1 MRRIIITGAGSY
13 IGESLVNWLGTYP
26 GQYAVE
32 VVDTLGNGWLSQ
44 DFRGAD
50 ALVNVAGIA
59 HVRENRQNATQF
71 YLVNRDLACAL
82 AQKAKVDG
90 VQQFIQL
97 SSMSVYGLDEGVIT
111 AETKPAPRSHYGLS
125 KLQAEELIA
134 ELADTNFRVA
144 IIRAP
149 MVYGK
154 GCPGNYQRLRRLALL
169 TPVFPRI
176 RNQRSMIY
184 IDHLCEFIRGLVDNN
199 AEGVFFPQNNEYVS
213 TSEMVRLIAQAHGKK
228 VALLPL
234 PEPLMIR
241 IRIGP
246 LRKLFGS
253 LVYIRPSSMLEEY
266 SPLSFQDTILRSEG
280 P

>member
-13 IGESLVNWLGTYP
+13 IGESLASWLETYP

-32 VVDTLGNGWLSQ
+32 VVDTLGNCWLNK

-50 ALVNVAGIA
+50 AVVNVAGIA

-125 KLQAEELIA
+125 KLQGEQLIS
-134 ELADTNFRVA
+134 ELADESFRVA
-144 IIRAP
+144 IVRAP

-169 TPVFPRI
+169 TPVFPSI

-184 IDHLCEFIRGLVDNN
+184 IDHLCEFIRGLVDNSV
-199 AEGVFFPQNNEYVS
+199 EGVFFPQNKEYVC
-213 TSEMVRLIAQAHGKK
+213 TSEMVRLIAQMHRKK
-228 VALLPL
+228 VCLTPALNALLQHIKL
-234 PEPLMIR
+234 GM
-241 IRIGP
+241 
-246 LRKLFGS
+246 LRKLFGD
-253 LVYIRPSSMLEEY
+253 LVYVEDSSPSVDHSMYDFEE
-266 SPLSFQDTILRSEG
+266 TIWLTEL
-280 P
+280 